1 MKVLWASAAQL
12 DRSDIFDYISLGNPT
27 AAIRMDEIFSNT
39 AISLGDQPMLGHPG
53 KIRGTREFIPH
64 ENYRLVYEV
73 VDQTVW
79 ILALVHVAKLWPPL
93 KQC

>member
-12 DRSDIFDYISLGNPT
+12 DRSDIFDYISLGNPA

-39 AISLGDQPMLGHPG
+39 ATSLGDQPMLGHPG
-53 KIRGTREFIPH
+53 KIRGTRELIPH

-79 ILALVHVAKLWPPL
+79 ILALVHVARLWPPL
-93 KQC
+93 KQ